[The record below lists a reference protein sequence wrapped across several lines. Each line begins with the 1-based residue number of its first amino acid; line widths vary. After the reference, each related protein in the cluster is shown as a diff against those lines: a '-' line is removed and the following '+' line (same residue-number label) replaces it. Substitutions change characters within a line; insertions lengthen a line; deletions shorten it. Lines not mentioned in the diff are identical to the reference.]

1 MPMHSYRL
9 QVFHAVATTGS
20 FSRAAR
26 EVLHISQPAVSNHV
40 HALEEELGVLL
51 LERVGKRVLLTEA
64 GQIVQHYAEQV
75 LGLAHEVQRALRELQ
90 GLQRGTLRLGA
101 SSTPGIYLLPP
112 VLAAFVKRYPGIT
125 LAVEIA
131 NSQRVIDGI
140 LGRQWDLG
148 MIGIPLVHPQ
158 LHVEPYWRDTLVLI
172 VAPHHRLAT
181 RPAVTLADLVGE
193 TWIFREAGSAS
204 GQVVHDVLN
213 GAHLVQDHTL
223 VLQGSEGVKQAVMAG
238 LGIAMVSRFAV
249 TLEVQQGVLR
259 VVPITDVHAERD
271 LCLIWRHDRRW
282 PAAVRAFLEVLHAQ
296 APRAQESRT

>member
-1 MPMHSYRL
+1 MYSYRV

-51 LERVGKRVLLTEA
+51 LARVGKRVILTEA
-64 GQIVQHYAEQV
+64 GTIVQRYAEQV
-75 LGLAHEVQRALRELQ
+75 LGLAHETQRALRELQ

-112 VLAAFVKRYPGIT
+112 VLAVFVQRYPGIT
-125 LAVEIA
+125 LELEIA
-131 NSQRVIDGI
+131 NSQRVIDGV
-140 LGRQWDLG
+140 LARQWDLG
-148 MIGIPLVHPQ
+148 MIGIPLAHPQ

-172 VAPHHRLAT
+172 VAPQHRLAT
-181 RPAVTLADLVGE
+181 RPTVTLADLVGE

-249 TLEVQQGVLR
+249 TLEIQQGVLQ

-271 LCLIWRHDRRW
+271 LCVIWRHDSHL
-282 PAAVRAFLEVLHAQ
+282 PTAVHAFLDVLHAQ
-296 APRAQESRT
+296 ASRAQERTT

>member
-1 MPMHSYRL
+1 MYSYRL

-51 LERVGKRVLLTEA
+51 FQRVGKRVLLTAA

-75 LGLAHEVQRALRELQ
+75 LGLAHDMQRALRELQ

-112 VLAAFVKRYPGIT
+112 VLAVFVQRYPGIT
-125 LAVEIA
+125 LGLEIA
-131 NSQRVIDGI
+131 NSQRVVDGV
-140 LGRQWDLG
+140 LARQWDFG
-148 MIGIPLVHPQ
+148 MIGIPLSHPH
-158 LHVEPYWRDTLVLI
+158 LHVQPYWRDTLVLI
-172 VAPHHRLAT
+172 VSPHHRLAT
-181 RPAVTLADLVGE
+181 RPAVTFADLAGE

-204 GQVVHDVLN
+204 GQVVKDVLN
-213 GAHLVQDHTL
+213 GAHLVQEHTL

-249 TLEVQQGVLR
+249 TLEVQQGVLQ
-259 VVPITDVHAERD
+259 VVPITDVQVERD
-271 LCLIWRHDRRW
+271 LCLIWRHDSPL
-282 PAAVRAFLEVLHAQ
+282 PAAGRAFLEILHEQ
-296 APRAQESRT
+296 TPRGKARET

>member
-1 MPMHSYRL
+1 MYSYRL

-51 LERVGKRVLLTEA
+51 LERVGKRVILTEA
-64 GQIVQHYAEQV
+64 GAIVQRYAEQV
-75 LGLAHEVQRALRELQ
+75 LGLAHETQRALRELQ

-112 VLAAFVKRYPGIT
+112 VLAVFVQRYPGIT
-125 LAVEIA
+125 LELEIA
-131 NSQRVIDGI
+131 NSQRVIDGV
-140 LGRQWDLG
+140 LARQWDLG
-148 MIGIPLVHPQ
+148 MIGIPLAHPQ

-172 VAPHHRLAT
+172 VAPQHRLAT
-181 RPAVTLADLVGE
+181 RPTVTLADLVGE
-193 TWIFREAGSAS
+193 TWISREAGSAS
-204 GQVVHDVLN
+204 GQAVHDVLN

-259 VVPITDVHAERD
+259 VVPLTDVHAERD
-271 LCLIWRHDRRW
+271 LCVIWRYDSHL
-282 PAAVRAFLEVLHAQ
+282 PAAVHAFLDVLHAQ
-296 APRAQESRT
+296 APRAQERAT

>member
-1 MPMHSYRL
+1 MYSYRL
-9 QVFHAVATTGS
+9 QVFHAVVTTGS
-20 FSRAAR
+20 FSRAVR

-75 LGLAHEVQRALRELQ
+75 LGLAHEAQRTLRELQ
-90 GLQRGTLRLGA
+90 GLQRGALRLGA

-112 VLAAFVKRYPGIT
+112 VLAAFVKCYPGIT

-140 LGRQWDLG
+140 LARQWDLG

-271 LCLIWRHDRRW
+271 LCLIWRHDRRL
-282 PAAVRAFLEVLHAQ
+282 PATARAFLEVLHEQ